1 MTMTPA
7 PTPRSARI
15 WTSQRITL
23 TLVVFA
29 LLSVALSSS
38 CNNEA
43 NYEASNNAPATP
55 GTRPSTPPPAA
66 ATATTTALPA
76 GLEQTEMKTIDGK
89 PLKLAD
95 YSGKVL
101 VLDLW
106 ATWCGP
112 CRYEIPDLV
121 ALHKEYQGRGV
132 EVVGLTIEGLTED
145 DQQQKTAAVH
155 QFASQFKISYTVGWA
170 DRGLA
175 VALLSPSGSIPQTYV
190 IGRDGRVVDHF
201 TGYDPRGSTA
211 ARIREAVEQ
220 ALAGT

>member
-7 PTPRSARI
+7 PTPRPARI

-38 CNNEA
+38 CNHEA
-43 NYEASNNAPATP
+43 NYEASNNAPATTTTP
-55 GTRPSTPPPAA
+55 ARPNAPPPQPAA
-66 ATATTTALPA
+66 TALPA
-76 GLEQTEMKTIDGK
+76 GLQQTAMKTIDGK
-89 PLKLAD
+89 ALKLAD

-121 ALHKEYQGRGV
+121 ALHKDYQGRGV
-132 EVVGLTIEGLTED
+132 EVVGLTIEGLTEVE
-145 DQQQKTAAVH
+145 QQQKTAAVH

-170 DRGLA
+170 ERGLA
-175 VALLSPSGSIPQTYV
+175 MALLSPTGSIPQTYV
-190 IGRDGRVVDHF
+190 IGRDGRVVGHF
-201 TGYDPRGSTA
+201 TGYDPGGSTA
-211 ARIREAVEQ
+211 ARIRETVEQ

>member
-1 MTMTPA
+1 MTMPPA

-43 NYEASNNAPATP
+43 NYEATNNAPAPTATP
-55 GTRPSTPPPAA
+55 TRPNTPPQP
-66 ATATTTALPA
+66 TASALPA
-76 GLEQTEMKTIDGK
+76 GLQQTEMKTIDGK
-89 PLKLAD
+89 SLKLAD

-121 ALHKEYQGRGV
+121 ALHKDYQGRGV
-132 EVVGLTIEGLTED
+132 EVVGLTIEGLTEAE
-145 DQQQKTAAVH
+145 QQQKTAAVH

-170 DRGLA
+170 DRELA
-175 VALLSPSGSIPQTYV
+175 LALLSPTGSIPQTYV
-190 IGRDGRVVDHF
+190 IGRDGRIIGHF
-201 TGYDPRGSTA
+201 TGYDPGGSTA
-211 ARIREAVEQ
+211 ARIRQTVEQ

>member
-1 MTMTPA
+1 MTKTPA
-7 PTPRSARI
+7 PTPPAARI
-15 WTSQRITL
+15 WTSGRSTL
-23 TLVVFA
+23 ALVVCA
-29 LLSVALSSS
+29 LLTVALSAS

-43 NYEASNNAPATP
+43 HYETTTNA
-55 GTRPSTPPPAA
+55 PPPAA
-66 ATATTTALPA
+66 QPTRRNLPPPPPAASPLPA
-76 GLEQTEMKTIDGK
+76 GLQQTAMTTIDGK

-121 ALHKEYQGRGV
+121 ALHKEYQRRGV
-132 EVVGLTIEGLTED
+132 EVVGLTIEGLTEA

-155 QFASQFKISYTVGWA
+155 QFADQFNISYTVGWA

-190 IGRDGRVVDHF
+190 IGRDGRIVGHF
-201 TGYDPRGSTA
+201 TGYDPNGATA
-211 ARIREAVEQ
+211 ARIRETVEQ